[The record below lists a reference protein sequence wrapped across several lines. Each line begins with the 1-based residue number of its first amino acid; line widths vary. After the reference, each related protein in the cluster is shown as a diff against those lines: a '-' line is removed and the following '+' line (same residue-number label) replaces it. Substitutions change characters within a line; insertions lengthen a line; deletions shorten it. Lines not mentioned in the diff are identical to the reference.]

1 MENNIWI
8 QEEYVEERDDG
19 RRYNNGNSGVYE
31 TCYSHSEKRKLFDS
45 LQREYGPCRGK
56 IYVDREDSEIAVGY
70 VFEKRVKVS
79 NRECVTMETWVT
91 LHSAKP
97 ETKTIYHYI

>member
-1 MENNIWI
+1 VENNIWI
-8 QEEYVEERDDG
+8 REQYVEEHDDG
-19 RRYNNGNSGVYE
+19 RRYSNGDSGIYE
-31 TCYSHSEKRKLFDS
+31 TCYYHSEKRKLFDS

-56 IYVDREDSEIAVGY
+56 IYVDREDSPVAVGY

-91 LHSAKP
+91 LYKSEL
-97 ETKTIYHYI
+97 ETVYHYL